1 MKVLTPTRWFAGE
14 EAVKR
19 LRNQWKELI
28 QSLLTIAC
36 DMWPKPVTQ
45 GEITS
50 LESYTNTLE
59 TAMKITLWKSTLDR
73 FQAVNRCL

>member
-1 MKVLTPTRWFAGE
+1 MLMTRNSLHLYLPQSFMKVLTPTRWFAGE

-36 DMWPKPVTQ
+36 DM
-45 GEITS
+45 
-50 LESYTNTLE
+50 
-59 TAMKITLWKSTLDR
+59 
-73 FQAVNRCL
+73 